1 MITYRDLQ
9 EGVYDP
15 NIFKAFFLAGGPG
28 SGKSYVVRQTT
39 GGTGL
44 KIVNSDD
51 DFERLLA
58 KANLSL
64 KMPASEE
71 EPRNKVRARAK
82 DLTQM
87 RKDNYLAG
95 RLGLIIDGTGRDF
108 GKIQKQKA
116 GLEQLGYDCYM
127 IFVNTSLDTA
137 LQRNTMRARSV
148 PTPIV
153 TKSWKD
159 VQANIGQFNNLF
171 KGDMIIVDNND
182 ADEDVFKS
190 VWKRVRG
197 LLGRKV
203 KNKRA
208 QDWISMEMQKKRRK

>member
-1 MITYRDLQ
+1 
-9 EGVYDP
+9 
-15 NIFKAFFLAGGPG
+15 
-28 SGKSYVVRQTT
+28 
-39 GGTGL
+39 
-44 KIVNSDD
+44 
-51 DFERLLA
+51 
-58 KANLSL
+58 
-64 KMPASEE
+64 
-71 EPRNKVRARAK
+71 
-82 DLTQM
+82 
-87 RKDNYLAG
+87 
-95 RLGLIIDGTGRDF
+95 
-108 GKIQKQKA
+108 
-116 GLEQLGYDCYM
+116 
-127 IFVNTSLDTA
+127 
-137 LQRNTMRARSV
+137 MRARSV

-208 QDWISMEMQKKRRK
+208 QDWIAREMQKKRRK